1 MTISNDAKKVFTN
14 AYFDGA
20 AMVPSKWRDA
30 YAWRYDDVGSL
41 KLNGVESISTVP
53 QWDGGEDLPQVR
65 VRDIGYKT
73 VTYVQYGVQLRL
85 RKLDVRHDPTLLP
98 RVAQRLGRAV
108 ENTYGNVA
116 AAVLA
121 GAFTTTTVVPGTKTL
136 GATDHPTALG
146 TRSNKLTS
154 ALDLAAVFA
163 AITLARNWEDYDG
176 GDLDLA
182 EGGWN
187 LLHPTTAGLEQTA
200 AQVLGSQYTS
210 DQLQV
215 NTAGSYGITA
225 IPWAKLSDANDWHMT
240 SKVVKPVCIWEASP
254 PEDGTDVDPDSRGT
268 KVSLDFALAAF
279 AEVYPTGYIG
289 SSVA

>member
-1 MTISNDAKKVFTN
+1 MPISNDAKQVFVDN
-14 AYFDGA
+14 YFDGA

-65 VRDIGYKT
+65 VRDIGFKT

-116 AAVLA
+116 AALLA
-121 GAFTTTTVVPGTKTL
+121 GAFTTTTVVPGTKPL
-136 GATDHPTALG
+136 GSTDHPTALG
-146 TRSNKLTS
+146 VRSNKLS
-154 ALDLAAVFA
+154 SNGDLAAIFA
-163 AITLARNWEDYDG
+163 AMTLARNWEDYDG
-176 GDLDLA
+176 GDLDIA

-187 LLHPTTAGLEQTA
+187 LLHPTTAGLEQTF
-200 AQVLGSQYTS
+200 AQALGSAVTS
-210 DQLQV
+210 DQNQV
-215 NTAGSYGITA
+215 NTAGSYGITQ
-225 IPWAKLSDANDWHMT
+225 IPWAKLPDTNDWHLL
-240 SKVVKPVCIWEASP
+240 SKVVKALNMWEASP
-254 PEDGTDVDPDSRGT
+254 PEDETAVDADDRGT
-268 KVSLDFALAAF
+268 KISLDFALAGF

-289 SSVA
+289 SSLA

>member
-1 MTISNDAKKVFTN
+1 MTISNDAKKVFVD

-98 RVAQRLGRAV
+98 RVSQRLGRAV

-187 LLHPTTAGLEQTA
+187 LFHPTTAGLEQTA

-225 IPWAKLSDANDWHMT
+225 IPWAKLSDTNDWHMT
-240 SKVVKPVCIWEASP
+240 SKVVKPVCVWEASP
-254 PEDGTDVDPDSRGT
+254 PEDETAVDQDSRGT
-268 KVSLDFALAAF
+268 KISLDFALAGF